1 MKIPT
6 QIRAGDT
13 IKWRDDPTTDV
24 FGNEINSSTWTLTYY
39 LRFNAASEAST
50 VVGQAY
56 QSGWE
61 FTISAATSA
70 NFDAGQWFWQAL
82 ATSGGEKLT
91 IGAGQLTV
99 DPSLSY
105 TGSATAFDG
114 RSQAQKDLEAVQ
126 GAIRTI
132 INGGA
137 VAEYWIGTGSGGRKL
152 RRMALTELIALES
165 KLKADVVREKR
176 AAMMANGLGDP
187 TKLYVRFRR

>member
-13 IKWRDDPTTDV
+13 VKWRDVATTDV
-24 FGNEINSSTWTLTYY
+24 FGNPIESADWDLTYY

-56 QSGWE
+56 ETGWE

-70 NFDAGQWFWQAL
+70 GFDAGKWFWQAV
-82 ATSGGEKLT
+82 ADDGSEKVTL
-91 IGAGQLTV
+91 GAGQLDVLAT
-99 DPSLSY
+99 LSY
-105 TGSATAFDG
+105 TGSAAAFDG

-132 INGGA
+132 IAGGA
-137 VAEYWIGTGSGGRKL
+137 VAEYWIGTGAGGRKL
-152 RRMALTELIALES
+152 KRMTLSELIELES

-176 AAMMANGLGDP
+176 AEMIANGLGDP
-187 TKLYVRFRR
+187 RKLYVRFRG

>member
-126 GAIRTI
+126 AAIRSMVS
-132 INGGA
+132 GGA
-137 VAEYWIGTGSGGRKL
+137 VQEYTIGSRKL
-152 RRMALTELIALES
+152 KKMTLPDLLLLES
-165 KLKADVVREKR
+165 RLKADVVREKR